1 MSDLY
6 IRTDYKNS
14 VEDFEEVTDYEI
26 KYISKQIDFIGVTI
40 TLNASG
46 STEDINIEISKQ
58 DLKDLH

>member
-26 KYISKQIDFIGVTI
+26 KYISKQIDFIGVII

-46 STEDINIEISKQ
+46 STEDIKIEISKK
-58 DLKDLH
+58 DLKDLL